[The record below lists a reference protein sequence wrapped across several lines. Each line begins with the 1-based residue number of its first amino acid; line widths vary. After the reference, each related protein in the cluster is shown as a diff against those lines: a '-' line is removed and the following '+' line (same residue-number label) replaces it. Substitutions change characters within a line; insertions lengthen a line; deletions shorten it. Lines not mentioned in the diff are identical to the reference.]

1 MTKIMY
7 TGKATS
13 TGGRAGHGKTDDG
26 VLDVTLTTPKEL
38 GGDGARGTNPEQL
51 FAVGYSA
58 CLLGAIKAAA
68 RKSKIAIPEDATVT
82 AEISFRDRPNGE
94 EGFWIQAALKVHLP
108 GLDKATV
115 EKAVADGHAICPY
128 SEVSR
133 KGFDVTLDVV

>member
-7 TGKATS
+7 TARATS
-13 TGGRAGHGKTDDG
+13 TGGRSGHGATDDG
-26 VLDVTLTTPKEL
+26 VLDVTLTTPKEM

-58 CLLGAIKAAA
+58 CFLGAIKGAA
-68 RKSKIAIPEDATVT
+68 RKTGTKIAEDSTVT
-82 AEISFRDRPNGE
+82 AEVSFRDRDDG

-108 GLDKATV
+108 GLDKETAEDV
-115 EKAVADGHAICPY
+115 VRRAHIICPY

-133 KGFDVTLDVV
+133 NGFNVSLDVV